1 MSFLGKWLGGQ
12 NTKYVFLFFV
22 EYVKIYAFLDQM
34 DQMDQMD
41 PKSAIGG
48 PKLISRAGEKHIQTN
63 RKALPTLAAN
73 NAFSHN
79 NFSCVQMGAR
89 DQKINML
96 ARGVGVR
103 ISQMENDDA
112 LGKRRKELQLRN
124 KQNSSRRWLPRTVEA
139 TSESCSNLTAHQAEH
154 DNVLDTVPKIAIML
168 LLVFI
173 WQYWHFDLRLK
184 DWKQVRGQRV
194 LGNKDQPKSFGKIF
208 TSTNVA
214 LSPLES
220 LESFVFRAN
229 CSVCVQT
236 LPNPP
241 LGIITPIWQASFDKE
256 APQTAI
262 ALIKARCQFSL
273 FTHAATWLGGIR

>member
-1 MSFLGKWLGGQ
+1 MGGR
-12 NTKYVFLFFV
+12 
-22 EYVKIYAFLDQM
+22 E
-34 DQMDQMD
+34 
-41 PKSAIGG
+41 
-48 PKLISRAGEKHIQTN
+48 
-63 RKALPTLAAN
+63 
-73 NAFSHN
+73 
-79 NFSCVQMGAR
+79 
-89 DQKINML
+89 QKINMVT
-96 ARGVGVR
+96 RGLGVW
-103 ISQMENDDA
+103 ISHWKMTMPYSS
-112 LGKRRKELQLRN
+112 LGKRRKELQMKH

-173 WQYWHFDLRLK
+173 RHLTILTFWFAIERWNTVGK
-184 DWKQVRGQRV
+184 RV
-194 LGNKDQPKSFGKIF
+194 LGNKDQPKSFSKIF
-208 TSTNVA
+208 TATNVA
-214 LSPLES
+214 LPPLES

>member
-1 MSFLGKWLGGQ
+1 MLFRTIIFRVYKWEQETRKSGGGWGSGYPKWKMMMPWEKEEKNYNWKISKTVAADDSHALLRRHLSLAQ
-12 NTKYVFLFFV
+12 TWQLIKRNTTT
-22 EYVKIYAFLDQM
+22 
-34 DQMDQMD
+34 
-41 PKSAIGG
+41 S
-48 PKLISRAGEKHIQTN
+48 LIQSQR
-63 RKALPTLAAN
+63 L
-73 NAFSHN
+73 
-79 NFSCVQMGAR
+79 
-89 DQKINML
+89 QKCL
-96 ARGVGVR
+96 CFC
-103 ISQMENDDA
+103 
-112 LGKRRKELQLRN
+112 
-124 KQNSSRRWLPRTVEA
+124 SS
-139 TSESCSNLTAHQAEH
+139 
-154 DNVLDTVPKIAIML
+154 D
-168 LLVFI
+168 I

-184 DWKQVRGQRV
+184 DGTQVRGKRV

-262 ALIKARCQFSL
+262 ALIKAGCQFSL
-273 FTHAATWLGGIR
+273 FTHAAAWLGGIR